1 MYLDSLN
8 MKIEVA
14 LASRR
19 RSLWF
24 AFTIHTQNIKGYLIK
39 NKIQYLIEP

>member
-1 MYLDSLN
+1 MYLDSFTL
-8 MKIEVA
+8 KIEVA

-24 AFTIHTQNIKGYLIK
+24 AFTIHKQNIKVYLVK